1 MEESILNIFAA
12 SIIRYFTTTTEQPAV
27 LGTPFLGHPDEK
39 IALDFS
45 AVIGISGTYR
55 GNIYYTAPR
64 AKLHA
69 LLPLLG
75 ENELNDHLCS
85 ELVGEITNTI
95 SGNAREELGGG
106 FMISTPFLLTGTNE
120 SVRAAQGAPCYIL
133 PIEWNSYSSRVLI
146 TLVKTD
152 STPRP

>member
-1 MEESILNIFAA
+1 MDESILNIFAT
-12 SIIRYFTTTTEQPAV
+12 SIISYFEKTTGQPAV
-27 LGTPFLGHPDEK
+27 MGTPFLGESDEK
-39 IALDFS
+39 VALDFS

-55 GNIYYTAPR
+55 GNIYYTSPR
-64 AKLHA
+64 DKLHA

-75 ENELNDHLCS
+75 EDDLSDHLCG

-106 FMISTPFLLTGTNE
+106 FMISTPFLLSGSA
-120 SVRAAQGAPCYIL
+120 SVRAAQGAPCFIL
-133 PIEWNSYSSRVLI
+133 PIEWNSHSSRVLI

-152 STPRP
+152 TNPKP

>member
-12 SIIRYFTTTTEQPAV
+12 SIIRYFATTTDQPAV
-27 LGTPFLGHPDEK
+27 MGTPFLGQEDERV
-39 IALDFS
+39 ALDFS

-64 AKLHA
+64 AKLHC

-75 ENELNDHLCS
+75 EHEPTDHLCG
-85 ELVGEITNTI
+85 ELVGEIANII

-106 FMISTPFLLTGTNE
+106 FIISTPFLLSGSND
-120 SVRAAQGAPCYIL
+120 SVRPAKGAPCFIL
-133 PIEWNSYSSRVLI
+133 PIEWNSHSSRVLI

-152 STPRP
+152 SAKTP

>member
-1 MEESILNIFAA
+1 MDESILNIFAA
-12 SIIRYFTTTTEQPAV
+12 SIIRYFTTTTDQPAV
-27 LGTPFLGHPDEK
+27 MGTPFLGHEDEK
-39 IALDFS
+39 VALDFS

-64 AKLHA
+64 SKLHA
-69 LLPLLG
+69 LLPVLG
-75 ENELNDHLCS
+75 EHELTDHLCG

-106 FMISTPFLLTGTNE
+106 FMISTPFLLSGTND
-120 SVRAAQGAPCYIL
+120 SVRPAHGAPCFIL
-133 PIEWNSYSSRVLI
+133 PIEWKSHSSRVLV

-152 STPRP
+152 SPNTP